1 MMYKIYSCFHCS
13 SSLTG
18 EMSRIFMFNGTGLTC
33 ALNRLFKIIC
43 NVLKKGT
50 KFILMRQNSWIDSVL
65 ITVLQKNRSNRAF
78 ILISMRRFIIEIG
91 PHHFGGQEVPWPAI
105 GKLKNQKSW

>member
-65 ITVLQKNRSNRAF
+65 ITVLQKNRTNRAF

-91 PHHFGGQEVPWPAI
+91 PHHSGGQEVPWPAI
-105 GKLKNQKSW
+105 CKLKNQKSW